1 MKKALVLIAALLL
14 TAGLSGADIAIN
26 IGSDLPTLELPNIEG
41 KITSLQD
48 VRKNKKTVIVFFT
61 SWSKSSQHNLGF
73 LQDLKDKDQ
82 SVEIVGISFD
92 KKAKDVK
99 SFINENKITFPVF
112 VDKKLSAINKF
123 QLLVIP
129 TTFCVNSSGV
139 IEKIFVDYD
148 DNVRKALAEWLKS

>member
-1 MKKALVLIAALLL
+1 MIVALLL
-14 TAGLSGADIAIN
+14 AAGAAKADLAVSV
-26 IGSDLPTLELPNIEG
+26 GTDLPALELPNIEG
-41 KITSLQD
+41 KVTSLQE
-48 VRKNKKTVIVFFT
+48 VQKHKKTVVVFFT
-61 SWSKSSQHNLGF
+61 SWSKSSQNNLGF
-73 LQDLKDKDQ
+73 LQDLKNKGQ
-82 SVEIVGISFD
+82 TAEIVGISFD

-99 SFINENKITFPVF
+99 TFLSDNKITFPVF

>member
-1 MKKALVLIAALLL
+1 MKKALILIVALLL
-14 TAGLSGADIAIN
+14 TAGLAGADIAIT

-41 KITSLQD
+41 KITSLQE
-48 VRKNKKTVIVFFT
+48 VQKNKKTVVVFFT
-61 SWSKSSQHNLGF
+61 SWSKSSQNNLSF

-82 SVEIVGISFD
+82 AVEIVGISFD

-99 SFINENKITFPVF
+99 TFLSENKITFPVF
-112 VDKKLSAINKF
+112 VDKKLTAINKF

-129 TTFCVNSSGV
+129 TTFCINSSGV